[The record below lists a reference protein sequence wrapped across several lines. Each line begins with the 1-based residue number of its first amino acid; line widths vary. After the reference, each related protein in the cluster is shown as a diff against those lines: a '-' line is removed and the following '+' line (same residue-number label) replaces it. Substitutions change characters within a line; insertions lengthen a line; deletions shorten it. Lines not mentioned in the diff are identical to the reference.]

1 MEYFILG
8 FLFATIGA
16 QLLEGILALI
26 IGVTELFTGKLN
38 VKIMKCNL
46 EVAKLQEEI
55 QKDECDIRAIGFT
68 MPISEEGE
76 EHYYDE

>member
-16 QLLEGILALI
+16 QLLEGIQALF
-26 IGVTELFTGKLN
+26 IGVTELLTGKLN

-55 QKDECDIRAIGFT
+55 QQNEYPVHAVGFQI
-68 MPISEEGE
+68 PISEEGGE
-76 EHYYDE
+76 DYYDE